1 MLETVANI
9 AVWVNIGM
17 LLVWIPA
24 GLRWSYLASKHKQE
38 RDQAYLSIALRGLKT
53 PEEQEQTMQMR
64 MVADEE
70 EV

>member
-1 MLETVANI
+1 MLETLTTI
-9 AVWVNIGM
+9 
-17 LLVWIPA
+17 
-24 GLRWSYLASKHKQE
+24 SYLVMVVACIGWTIIALVFRYE
-38 RDQAYLSIALRGLKT
+38 RDKAREELDQAYLSIALRGLKT